1 MPAIPIV
8 IDIDALSRGITADI
22 AVATRNLHSVGH
34 VIVRRG
40 TDNHIAEVV
49 AVVATIAISMGL
61 LLYWGITKE
70 GSCNWRPAK
79 K

>member
-8 IDIDALSRGITADI
+8 VDVDALRRGVTEDLTL
-22 AVATRNLHSVGH
+22 ATRSLHSVGH
-34 VIVRRG
+34 IILRRD

-49 AVVATIAISMGL
+49 AVVATIVVSMGL
-61 LLYWGITKE
+61 LMYWGITKE